1 VDRKSVSRQGQ
12 TLRMV
17 ELRRR
22 ARPCVS
28 SRTSETSTAIRV
40 PSRSPTLSR
49 TGSRAH
55 RPTGAASFDE
65 GVTVDI
71 QTLAILG
78 EDEPVVLRLVE
89 PQHRAS
95 HSWTFCLDARKIR
108 IGCQFR
114 RWHIGQSGNS
124 PLRLMP

>member
-1 VDRKSVSRQGQ
+1 VRFFADKRDVDRNPRSVALAHAQPDRQ
-12 TLRMV
+12 
-17 ELRRR
+17 
-22 ARPCVS
+22 PCAPADG
-28 SRTSETSTAIRV
+28 R
-40 PSRSPTLSR
+40 
-49 TGSRAH
+49 G
-55 RPTGAASFDE
+55 SFDE
-65 GVTVDI
+65 AVTVDI